1 MSDLA
6 LDLVQQLLNGF
17 LFGSSYALIG
27 IGFTMIFGVMDKLN
41 LAFGVT
47 ALAGAYVGLGVF
59 HLTRGPFVLVFVTA
73 VVASGLIGLVME
85 LACFRWMPR
94 DYPLAPLMATMGMLL
109 FIDEVFS
116 PVTPA

>member
-1 MSDLA
+1 MSDLV
-6 LDLVQQLLNGF
+6 LDVVQQVLNGF

-47 ALAGAYVGLGVF
+47 AVGGAYMALLVF
-59 HLTRGPFVLVFVTA
+59 HLTRGPYVVVFLAA
-73 VVASGLIGLVME
+73 VVSAGVIGLVVE

-94 DYPLAPLMATMGMLL
+94 DYPLAPLMATVGMFFFVEGLGKVL
-109 FIDEVFS
+109 D
-116 PVTPA
+116 